1 MAIPFRQLEVF
12 RAVGET
18 ASFTR
23 ASHILFISQS
33 TVSQHIRELE
43 DRLKVRLLDRN
54 RRRVALTPAGA
65 ALLEHARRVFRQLEE
80 AEAAVQTGGDPYSGK
95 LCFGCASTTLLYL
108 LPPVLIEY
116 ARKYPEVELSIM
128 GGTIQEVSAQLWAG
142 ALDFALVVLPLA
154 APGLAKTPLFEE
166 PLLAVLPARHRLAAR
181 PRLTIQDLA
190 GERFILHRP
199 GQNTRKLI
207 DRFFFRHKIAPR
219 VIVELAETET
229 IKEMVAHG
237 LGVSLLPASALS
249 GRQAGT
255 GLKTFRIAG
264 KELARTLA
272 LVHLRPRALRPPAA
286 AMIEL
291 LQRHFASR
299 AGA

>member
-142 ALDFALVVLPLA
+142 ALDFAL
-154 APGLAKTPLFEE
+154 
-166 PLLAVLPARHRLAAR
+166 AVLPARHRLAAR